1 MTRTEKKKRKES
13 LNKKLTADDYK
24 LVLVLPGEAKISFHL
39 YVKIKR
45 DFSQLW
51 LRLYIK
57 QPQDD
62 VRKSTPLKKM
72 NVQNLDM
79 CAYSLAHEEEDQ
91 VHSWNNLLRKLPRAG
106 ITTPA

>member
-45 DFSQLW
+45 DFSQL
-51 LRLYIK
+51 
-57 QPQDD
+57 
-62 VRKSTPLKKM
+62 
-72 NVQNLDM
+72 
-79 CAYSLAHEEEDQ
+79 
-91 VHSWNNLLRKLPRAG
+91 
-106 ITTPA
+106 